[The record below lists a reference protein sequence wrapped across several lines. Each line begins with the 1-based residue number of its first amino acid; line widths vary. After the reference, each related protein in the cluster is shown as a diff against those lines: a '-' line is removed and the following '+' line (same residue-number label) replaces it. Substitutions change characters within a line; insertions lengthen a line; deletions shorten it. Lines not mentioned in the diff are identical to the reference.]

1 MNFYTFLIFFRFFNF
16 FKFSKHAQKCAL
28 GLLIISPVFITSCLS
43 GGEAS
48 ADEYFSMGM
57 AYYEIGKYEEAE
69 RWLNRASSL
78 DKTKEAS
85 EYNLGRI
92 AFERG
97 RYEDAAKRFESILTR
112 DPQNIMALK
121 GAAYSRIKN
130 GDLAKAEE
138 LYNRVLALVPESADD
153 GYNYALVLYAVK
165 KYEESETVLLKYRYS
180 LDENKDT
187 LLLLA
192 RTQKALD
199 KVEAVDTYDRWVAN
213 NTGDAVVLYEYA
225 GTLEKAGFYARAIEQ
240 YRASLAALK
249 ADTETLKKS
258 GLRFDTARVFLTADP
273 DNAEGM
279 TELNA
284 AVEAGFA
291 DIAALEALSIDER
304 ITQSNRD
311 SILKVINT
319 LQRASTESSEPSGSE
334 AEGEGGTETPQE

>member
-1 MNFYTFLIFFRFFNF
+1 MIFYYFDNLLKP
-16 FKFSKHAQKCAL
+16 FKKIPL
-28 GLLIISPVFITSCLS
+28 GLLLIISPVFITSCLS
-43 GGEAS
+43 GGAVS

-69 RWLNRASSL
+69 RWLNRAASL

-97 RYEDAAKRFESILTR
+97 RYEEAAKRFETILTR

-130 GDLAKAEE
+130 GDLPKAEE

-153 GYNYALVLYAVK
+153 GYNYALVLYAMK
-165 KYEESETVLLKYRYS
+165 KYEASEAVLLKYRYS
-180 LDENKDT
+180 FDENKDT

-192 RTQKALD
+192 RTQKALN
-199 KVEAVDTYDRWVAN
+199 KVEAVDTYDKWVAN
-213 NTGDAVVLYEYA
+213 NTGDAAVLYEYA
-225 GTLEKAGFYARAIEQ
+225 GTLEMAGFYAKAIEQ
-240 YRASLAALK
+240 YRASLAVLK
-249 ADTETLKKS
+249 TDTETLKKS
-258 GLRFDTARVFLTADP
+258 GLRFDTARVLLTADP
-273 DNAEGM
+273 DNSEGM

-291 DIAALEALSIDER
+291 DITALETLSTDER

-311 SILKVINT
+311 SILKVIDT
-319 LQRASTESSEPSGSE
+319 LQRTPEPLDSE
-334 AEGEGGTETPQE
+334 AEGEGGAETPQE